1 MVAPYELKITRYRP
15 SGPSARTSA
24 CFTVAAADHF
34 SMDQTELFHV
44 ISTRHS
50 ILVASPDEAPCQ
62 ASFLQICFC
71 LLFCSFVEIFVL
83 WPLIGVLKFVMGG
96 TRFFRSFQ
104 FRKYSGRMR
113 GLSLLSTFFAVVLCV
128 FGLFVMSPA
137 TGQTASLTNLTVMPG
152 TRNLTVSWTAVSGIA
167 AYAADITSTPK
178 TGLAR
183 SGPLCECKFRHTPV
197 GSAGSSGRC

>member
-1 MVAPYELKITRYRP
+1 MGVPYELKITRYRP

-24 CFTVAAADHF
+24 CFTVAAAVHF
-34 SMDQTELFHV
+34 SMGQAELFHV

-62 ASFLQICFC
+62 ASFLQLCRDFC
-71 LLFCSFVEIFVL
+71 TLTSDRGTQVCDGWYKIFSIVSVPKVL
-83 WPLIGVLKFVMGG
+83 WEDAWFIFAFH
-96 TRFFRSFQ
+96 FFCGCIVRVRS
-104 FRKYSGRMR
+104 
-113 GLSLLSTFFAVVLCV
+113 VCHV
-128 FGLFVMSPA
+128 
-137 TGQTASLTNLTVMPG
+137 TGQIASLTNLTVMPG